1 MVINS
6 YPVDMSIRIVRVA
19 LFKAI
24 YGKNLRYLVSQLF

>member
-6 YPVDMSIRIVRVA
+6 YLIDMSIRIVGVA

-24 YGKNLRYLVSQLF
+24 HGKNLRYLVPQLF

>member
-6 YPVDMSIRIVRVA
+6 YLIDMSTRIVGIA